1 VPSGKTAE
9 GATHYRDN
17 EDLCRISG
25 GYPSEASGLSPLAF
39 RADSRR
45 REPASVL
52 PEIPARTLGILHL
65 TIAKEISADI
75 LATADRTMAAGAR
88 ALGLSVKQF

>member
-1 VPSGKTAE
+1 
-9 GATHYRDN
+9 
-17 EDLCRISG
+17 
-25 GYPSEASGLSPLAF
+25 
-39 RADSRR
+39 
-45 REPASVL
+45 L